1 MRQIQRGAERR
12 IEQRLIRCGAETG
25 GGVEY
30 ADAQIR
36 DLASPRR

>member
-12 IEQRLIRCGAETG
+12 IEQRLIRCGAENG

-36 DLASPRR
+36 SLASPRR

>member
-12 IEQRLIRCGAETG
+12 IEQRLIRCDTETG

-36 DLASPRR
+36 GLA